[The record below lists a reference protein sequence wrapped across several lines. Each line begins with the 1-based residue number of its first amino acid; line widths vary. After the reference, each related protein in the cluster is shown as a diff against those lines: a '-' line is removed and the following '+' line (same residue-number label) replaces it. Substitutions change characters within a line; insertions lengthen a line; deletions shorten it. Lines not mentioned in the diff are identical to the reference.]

1 LKCFASGRT
10 IFVRDCNDVTRIREV
25 PGKRAANPL
34 TAAGDRNDTHETLLV
49 NNYDLLR
56 LRKNLDVN
64 YLIAILTLY

>member
-1 LKCFASGRT
+1 
-10 IFVRDCNDVTRIREV
+10 
-25 PGKRAANPL
+25 L
-34 TAAGDRNDTHETLLV
+34 TATSDRNDTHETLLV